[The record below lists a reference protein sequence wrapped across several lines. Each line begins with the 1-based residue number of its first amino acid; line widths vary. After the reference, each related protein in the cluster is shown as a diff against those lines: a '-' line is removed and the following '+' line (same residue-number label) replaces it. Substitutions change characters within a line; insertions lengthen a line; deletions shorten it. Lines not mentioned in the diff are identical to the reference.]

1 MAKNFENKILEISG
15 DFVVENIDMGF
26 EPVNVENLEGANSKI
41 CFLNF
46 VLDQADEG
54 NVEFYFNSKLKF
66 DEDYLNSNYS
76 LVYGFDLKTIN
87 KETLTVE
94 NGEYGLSLTHML
106 DNPKHYVVGIK
117 NGDDLTAFKLFNG
130 FIVKYD
136 ICKHMA
142 DYTAKKASMKSERT
156 KKSALKTVAECYG
169 ITIEEAE
176 ELLSKKQ

>member
-1 MAKNFENKILEISG
+1 MAKNFEKQIAEIRG
-15 DFVVENIDMGF
+15 NFVVENIDTGF
-26 EPVNVENLEGANSKI
+26 EPVNVDDIEGANSKI
-41 CFLNF
+41 CLLNF

-66 DEDYLNSNYS
+66 DEDYLNSTYS
-76 LVYGFDLKTIN
+76 LVYGFDLKSIN

-94 NGEYGLSLTHML
+94 NGDYGLSLTHML
-106 DNPKHYVVGIK
+106 DNPKHYVIGIR
-117 NGDDLTAFKLFNG
+117 NGDELIAFKLFNG

-142 DYTAKKASMKSERT
+142 DYTAKKASQKSERT
-156 KKSALKTVAECYG
+156 KQSALKTVAECYG

-176 ELLSKKQ
+176 ELLSRK